1 MRGLVLFAL
10 VGLFLGC
17 TLQAVKSEE
26 EIPDRDI
33 DEAAED
39 LSKTISQDI
48 AEDDG
53 HENDVS
59 DDNDGEVQLPDRDV
73 EELSNRMAQDIAEDI
88 AQDTEDFGDENDDS
102 DGDDGDGSKEEYDEL
117 EDPR

>member
-1 MRGLVLFAL
+1 MRGLVLLAL

-39 LSKTISQDI
+39 LSKTISQDT

-53 HENDVS
+53 DENDVS

-73 EELSNRMAQDIAEDI
+73 EELSNMMAQDIAEDI
-88 AQDTEDFGDENDDS
+88 AQDTEDFGYENDDS
-102 DGDDGDGSKEEYDEL
+102 DGDDGDDSEEKYDEL